1 MTDKDIFDMA
11 DSYAD
16 WDDFGRWMFSDSDNL
31 LNFVAAIQEA
41 EREACAQVCEDL
53 IGTRAMAKHCA
64 DAIRARG
71 GEWVKTYCGGKPN
84 YTTPFECPRCGHCCQ
99 HEAALAER
107 EAILEAVEELTG
119 MEADRHKMFS
129 EGYDHALY
137 HIRQVVEGRSKI

>member
-41 EREACAQVCEDL
+41 EREA
-53 IGTRAMAKHCA
+53 
-64 DAIRARG
+64 
-71 GEWVKTYCGGKPN
+71 
-84 YTTPFECPRCGHCCQ
+84 
-99 HEAALAER
+99 
-107 EAILEAVEELTG
+107 ILEAVEALTG

>member
-64 DAIRARG
+64 DAIRARQQAAWA
-71 GEWVKTYCGGKPN
+71 EKP
-84 YTTPFECPRCGHCCQ
+84 
-99 HEAALAER
+99 
-107 EAILEAVEELTG
+107 
-119 MEADRHKMFS
+119 KMK
-129 EGYDHALY
+129 E
-137 HIRQVVEGRSKI
+137 KNT